1 MSNRTNY
8 RRLTALESA
17 AAPYSANLE
26 AVTDED
32 LLRVFTVDLPFMG
45 DAELRELLDLLGESA
60 DWQPGEIE
68 LVERAQDEARRRLA
82 AGEGKWRSYHE

>member
-1 MSNRTNY
+1 
-8 RRLTALESA
+8 
-17 AAPYSANLE
+17 
-26 AVTDED
+26 
-32 LLRVFTVDLPFMG
+32 MG